1 MLKIAPEG
9 LTLILRWIVP
19 FAAVNAVGLSLY
31 WIDKRLAVRKRRR
44 IPERTLLWAA
54 AVAPFG
60 ALAGM
65 FLFHHKTRKTKFRTL
80 VPLFAAAHLG
90 WMYFLIRFYF
100 ASSGSSVSSFR
111 ELPLH
116 YLQKPKGQI

>member
-1 MLKIAPEG
+1 MPEIVPEP

-80 VPLFAAAHLG
+80 IPLFAAINRSIKRTPCKRSKGLG
-90 WMYFLIRFYF
+90 VFIP
-100 ASSGSSVSSFR
+100 S
-111 ELPLH
+111 
-116 YLQKPKGQI
+116 